1 MHFIIEGFAICVFV
15 TKPNE
20 IVLLVLLI
28 ISVVCCLLFVVCLSS
43 IVMIMAAK
51 RVSGKSEDSFDEI
64 FNDFHSK
71 SADLYKEIDNWSAC
85 INSLL
90 TLDIRSAVFLS
101 QMFPSSWNSSI
112 FFRANLT
119 SCIMVK
125 LQQKANVQ
133 GMVSV
138 MICYPVI

>member
-1 MHFIIEGFAICVFV
+1 
-15 TKPNE
+15 
-20 IVLLVLLI
+20 
-28 ISVVCCLLFVVCLSS
+28 
-43 IVMIMAAK
+43 MAAK
-51 RVSGKSEDSFDEI
+51 RVSSKSVDSFDEI
-64 FNDFHSK
+64 FNIFYSK
-71 SADLYKEIDNWSAC
+71 SEGLYNEIDNWSAR

-101 QMFPSSWNSSI
+101 QMFPSSWNFSI
-112 FFRANLT
+112 FFRANLI

-133 GMVSV
+133 GMASV